1 METANTIP
9 ISRSEYVELAF
20 PAQKVRTYFQEQD
33 NLRGKKIK
41 AIDTFRANLVSLS
54 PSGATSYNN
63 NAFAASFLVLVA
75 KGKEAI
81 NRIPLTAIE
90 PNLNNGRRLQF
101 KDLEIDFTKS
111 YVECANPLLIN
122 ANEAL
127 TFNFY
132 FEEDNC

>member
-9 ISRSEYVELAF
+9 ISRSEYVELSF
-20 PAQKVRTYFQEQD
+20 PAQKVRTYFKDQE

-41 AIDTFRANLVSLS
+41 SLDCFRASLVSKS
-54 PSGATSYNN
+54 PSGATSLNN
-63 NAFAASFLVLVA
+63 TAFAASFLVLVS

-90 PNLNNGRRLQF
+90 PNLNNGRRLQL

-111 YVECANPLLIN
+111 YVECPDPLLIN

-132 FEEDNC
+132 FDEEGC

>member
-41 AIDTFRANLVSLS
+41 AIDTFRPPIVSIS
-54 PSGATSYNN
+54 PSGLTNYNTA
-63 NAFAASFLVLVA
+63 AFAASYLVLVA

-81 NRIPLTAIE
+81 NRIPLAALD
-90 PNLNNGRRLQF
+90 PSLNDGRRLQF

-111 YVECANPLLIN
+111 YVECSNPSLIN
-122 ANEAL
+122 PNEAL